1 MRKRENKWLGL
12 LFLTGLIVGGIGGN
26 LLYKSNH
33 TVFSLFE
40 RSQLQTYIS
49 VEIIPE
55 KLMWFVI
62 KERLLL
68 VVGVGVLGFAKKKKL
83 VIYGIIG
90 FLGTIS
96 GIMIV
101 SAIISFGMKGLLL
114 YIAGMVPH
122 GICYAFA
129 FLIVLLYWNGYPY
142 QKWNPTKSLFVS
154 MLILVGIILEIY
166 VNPVLLKWVIS
177 IL

>member
-1 MRKRENKWLGL
+1 MRNRENKWMGL
-12 LFLTGLIVGGIGGN
+12 FFLLGLIVGGISRN

-68 VVGVGVLGFAKKKKL
+68 VTGIGVFGFAKKKKL
-83 VIYGIIG
+83 VIYSLIG

-101 SAIISFGMKGLLL
+101 SAIISLGIKGLLV
-114 YIAGMVPH
+114 YVAGLIPH
-122 GICYAFA
+122 GICYLFA
-129 FLIVLLYWNGYPY
+129 LLIVLLYWNNYPY
-142 QKWNPTKSLFVS
+142 QKWNHIKTLFVS

-166 VNPVLLKWVIS
+166 VNPIILKWTIS